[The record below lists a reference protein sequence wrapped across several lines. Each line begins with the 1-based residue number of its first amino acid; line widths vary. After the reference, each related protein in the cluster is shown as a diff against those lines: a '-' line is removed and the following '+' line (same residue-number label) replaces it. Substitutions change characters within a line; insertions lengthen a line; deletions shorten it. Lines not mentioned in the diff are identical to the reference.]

1 MNQNGPYRVNLNE
14 ATMKAID
21 EGFGDNAAKFAA
33 IVDEYISLNIE
44 KGEFM
49 RVRLFCVG
57 DRERSMGL
65 RAAWQDLLDP
75 SKAG

>member
-33 IVDEYISLNIE
+33 IAST
-44 KGEFM
+44 
-49 RVRLFCVG
+49 
-57 DRERSMGL
+57 STS
-65 RAAWQDLLDP
+65 A
-75 SKAG
+75 